1 VQALRR
7 ESQPSVVADQL
18 RATLE
23 RQRAAFLRDGPPN
36 YQARRAHLK
45 QLLQMILDHRD
56 QIVGAIREDF
66 GGRSDRES
74 LRVEIMPLV
83 FGIRHMLSNLRKWM
97 RPSRRATHWATWP
110 SSARVEYVPLGVVG
124 IISPWNY
131 PAELALGPLAAA
143 LAAGNRAMIKPS
155 ELTPKTSALLSE
167 MIGKTF
173 SDDHV
178 TVTTGGVEVAQAFA
192 LLPLD
197 HLLFT
202 GSTSVGRLVMRAA
215 SENLVPVTLELGG
228 KSPVLIDRD
237 YTLEHGAG
245 TLLLGK
251 LLNAGQTCI
260 APDYLLVHESRVE
273 STIET
278 IRQSVARMYPRLAD
292 NTDFA
297 PIINER
303 HRQRLIDVLEDAKR
317 KGATAVEI
325 NPGDE
330 APERFAEAGKLPL
343 TLLLDVD
350 DSMTVM
356 QDEIFGP
363 LLPIKTYGELDEA
376 IDYVNTHPR
385 PLAAYVYSDSRTF
398 IDRFGARVVSG
409 ALSVNATA
417 LHFAQDELPFGG
429 VGHSGI
435 GRYHAREGFM
445 TFCHPKA
452 VYRQM
457 RPNLVHLV
465 GPPYDVPFKDRM
477 MKLLIGK

>member
-1 VQALRR
+1 VQDIRR
-7 ESQPSVVADQL
+7 ESKPSVDEQL
-18 RATLE
+18 RALLE
-23 RQRAAFLRDGPPN
+23 RQRAAFLRDGPPD
-36 YQARRAHLK
+36 YQTRRAHLRK
-45 QLLQMILDHRD
+45 LLQMILDHQD
-56 QIVGAIREDF
+56 QICSAIRDDF
-66 GGRSDRES
+66 GGRSERES
-74 LRVEIMPLV
+74 LRVEIMPMV
-83 FGIRHMLSNLRKWM
+83 FGIRHMLSHLRKWM
-97 RPSRRATHWATWP
+97 RPSRRPTHWATWP
-110 SSARVEYVPLGVVG
+110 SAARVEYVPLGVVG

-131 PAELALGPLAAA
+131 PCELALGPLAAA

-155 ELTPKTSALLSE
+155 EMTPRTSALLEE

-173 SDDHV
+173 APDHV
-178 TVTTGGVEVAQAFA
+178 AVTTGGVEVAQAFA
-192 LLPLD
+192 LLPFD

-202 GSTSVGRLVMRAA
+202 GSTSVGRMVMRAA

-237 YTLEHGAG
+237 YQLEHGAG

-260 APDYLLVHESRVE
+260 APDYLLVHESKVE

-278 IRQSVARMYPRLAD
+278 IRKTVASLYPRLAD

-303 HRQRLIDVLEDAKR
+303 HRNRLLGYLEDAKH

-330 APERFAEAGKLPL
+330 APERFAETNKLPL

-363 LLPIKTYGELDEA
+363 LLPIKTYREVDEA
-376 IDYVNTHPR
+376 IDFVTSRPR
-385 PLAAYVYSDSRTF
+385 PLAAYVFTDSRRLV
-398 IDRFGARVVSG
+398 DRFGSRVVSG

-417 LHFAQDELPFGG
+417 LHFAQDDLPFGG

-435 GRYHAREGFM
+435 GRYHAREGFE

-477 MKLLIGK
+477 LKLLIGK